1 MQAYAPDT
9 RQHSSQQRVVAVL
22 PVVSGLELDL
32 DAARRFL
39 AALDPST
46 DRFNITTLPDGP
58 AHRQTAGLMTS
69 RFARIDDIADDLALL
84 NCRAATVCVT
94 ANRTDGH
101 GRKTEN
107 IAGIRCV
114 FADWDDGLP
123 VRLPLE
129 PTVIVETSPGRAQA
143 WWLIALGDPMELTT
157 FASIMYRLVADYGAD
172 PQAKDAARI
181 LRIPGFL
188 HQKNPNRPHL
198 VRVIGGSR
206 RRYRTADLIAAF
218 PPIERPAPVPR
229 SAVVLDASNAGR
241 MRRYA
246 IRALQAETEAL
257 ARMIDGR
264 RNAVFLTACK
274 LAKFAAHSVLSSNEI
289 TAPLLDAWR
298 ANGGEAKHGRSHA
311 LGCIR
316 RGLALGVRDPLPQLD
331 QSVIGRGCAS

>member
-188 HQKNPNRPHL
+188 HQKNPEEPFL
-198 VRVIGGSR
+198 VSPNLVADHEPFSFDELIGSTPTPDFLVELEEQYAR
-206 RRYRTADLIAAF
+206 LLDMLRNDQLRKIAISSLSCNLPLIA
-218 PPIERPAPVPR
+218 
-229 SAVVLDASNAGR
+229 
-241 MRRYA
+241 
-246 IRALQAETEAL
+246 
-257 ARMIDGR
+257 
-264 RNAVFLTACK
+264 
-274 LAKFAAHSVLSSNEI
+274 
-289 TAPLLDAWR
+289 
-298 ANGGEAKHGRSHA
+298 HGP
-311 LGCIR
+311 C
-316 RGLALGVRDPLPQLD
+316 P
-331 QSVIGRGCAS
+331 